1 MSDSIKKNSEAEE
14 KKLDELLSAALPVYV
29 KMRNENVNDA
39 DEEVAFSKE
48 HEENMKKLFENMK
61 NGKNTTY
68 HKSRTNIAKRLI
80 PKVAIILIATYAMFG
95 VFMPSNSAW
104 KERITKFFVQ
114 DEGTGY
120 SWVLYGDPDDLY
132 DLRFGEKNDGKSYKI
147 SFLKYLPKGY
157 TISKITNTSKSKYIK
172 VENNSSR
179 ICLKITMALSNVL
192 DNEETENDIVEIN
205 NRKIYYCQKDE
216 EITFS
221 WNDNEM
227 MYNLYGNIEYNELV
241 RIIENIDYEEID
253 RIFEKK

>member
-29 KMRNENVNDA
+29 KMKNENVNDA
-39 DEEVAFSKE
+39 DEEVVFSKE

-61 NGKNTTY
+61 NGKSTTY

-157 TISKITNTSKSKYIK
+157 TISKITDVGKSKYIK
-172 VENNSSR
+172 FENAGLR
-179 ICLKITMALSNVL
+179 ICFKFGKNLSNVV
-192 DNEETENDIVEIN
+192 DNEEAQSNLIVVN
-205 NRKIYYCQKDE
+205 NKNIYYCQKDK
-216 EITFS
+216 EITFTWS
-221 WNDNEM
+221 DDSLT
-227 MYNLYGNIEYNELV
+227 YILYGNVSYDDFVE
-241 RIIENIDYEEID
+241 IIENIDYEEIND
-253 RIFEKK
+253 IFEKK

>member
-29 KMRNENVNDA
+29 KMKNENVNDA
-39 DEEVAFSKE
+39 DEEVVFSKE

-61 NGKNTTY
+61 NGKSTTY

-157 TISKITNTSKSKYIK
+157 TITSITDLEKSKYIK
-172 VENNSSR
+172 LEKDDQ
-179 ICLKITMALSNVL
+179 KIIFKVSNVL
-192 DNEETENDIVEIN
+192 QTVHDSEKSVNQILNIDNMEIYYSKKNDNEA
-205 NRKIYYCQKDE
+205 
-216 EITFS
+216 FS
-221 WNDNEM
+221 WNNDEKM
-227 MYNLYGNIEYNELV
+227 FNLYGNIEYDELV
-241 RIIENIDYEEID
+241 DIIKSIDYEEID

>member
-1 MSDSIKKNSEAEE
+1 MSDSIKKNSEAEN

-29 KMRNENVNDA
+29 KMKNENANDA
-39 DEEVAFSKE
+39 DEEVVFSKE

-61 NGKNTTY
+61 NGKSTTY

-157 TISKITNTSKSKYIK
+157 TISKIVNTGKSKY
-172 VENNSSR
+172 
-179 ICLKITMALSNVL
+179 LKIENGNFKISFKVGELANNTI
-192 DNEETENDIVEIN
+192 DNEEITSDIIFVDN
-205 NRKIYYCQKDE
+205 KKIYSNQKDDD
-216 EITFS
+216 ITFS
-221 WNDNEM
+221 WTNDEK
-227 MYNLYGNIEYNELV
+227 MYTLYGNIEYDELIKV
-241 RIIENIDYEEID
+241 IENVDYEEID
-253 RIFEKK
+253 KIF

>member
-29 KMRNENVNDA
+29 KMKNENANDA
-39 DEEVAFSKE
+39 DEEVVFSKE

-61 NGKNTTY
+61 NGKSTTY

-157 TISKITNTSKSKYIK
+157 TIVDIANTGKSKYVRFESDSHKIRFK
-172 VENNSSR
+172 VSEFSR
-179 ICLKITMALSNVL
+179 NII
-192 DNEETENDIVEIN
+192 DNEKTERTVAEIDG
-205 NRKIYYCQKDE
+205 RKIYFSQKKDD
-216 EITFS
+216 ITFS
-221 WNDNEM
+221 WTSNEK
-227 MYNLYGNIEYNELV
+227 MYTLYGNIEYDELIK
-241 RIIENIDYEEID
+241 IIENIDYEEID